1 MKGTTN
7 DKLYQNLHD
16 DAIEAPV
23 RNAKRKKIVH
33 PEDMPWEMS
42 KHGILK
48 HLLNEQMNTRM
59 ETVDA
64 YMQIIPPGSR
74 SGKHRQLAESC
85 IYVVEGRGYDLHQ
98 DCDVEITDTYHW
110 KAQDEVKRFEWEAG
124 DVIYIPPNTICQHFN
139 ADPERP
145 VRLIVA
151 VNRIYKQCGL
161 NDLEQIENAPEYEPG
176 ITLTPER
183 VAKYLAAHAAAEE
196 ETGPATGPEAYTNPA
211 KTTVGVHQYIAG
223 SLHVPLTQFERRLS
237 ELPADRP
244 LLVYCA
250 GGYRS
255 SIAASLLQRAGFPAV
270 SDLAG
275 GMAAWEAA
283 SLPLGG
289 KHDSDVV
296 RN

>member
-1 MKGTTN
+1 MAWSESKAWMKGTTN
-7 DKLYQNLHD
+7 DKLYQALLD
-16 DAIEAPV
+16 DATAAPA

-42 KHGILK
+42 RQGILK

-85 IYVVEGRGYDLHQ
+85 VYVLEGKGYDLHQ

-110 KAQDEVKRFEWEAG
+110 KPQDEVKRFEWEAG

-139 ADPERP
+139 AEPDRP

-161 NDLEQIENAPEYEPG
+161 NDLEQIEDAPEYDPKVV
-176 ITLTPER
+176 LTPEI
-183 VAKYLAAHAAAEE
+183 VARYLAKQGAHDEDE
-196 ETGPATGPEAYTNPA
+196 GPQTGPEKYTNPV
-211 KTTVGVHQYIAG
+211 TTA
-223 SLHVPLTQFERRLS
+223 
-237 ELPADRP
+237 
-244 LLVYCA
+244 
-250 GGYRS
+250 
-255 SIAASLLQRAGFPAV
+255 
-270 SDLAG
+270 
-275 GMAAWEAA
+275 
-283 SLPLGG
+283 
-289 KHDSDVV
+289 
-296 RN
+296 